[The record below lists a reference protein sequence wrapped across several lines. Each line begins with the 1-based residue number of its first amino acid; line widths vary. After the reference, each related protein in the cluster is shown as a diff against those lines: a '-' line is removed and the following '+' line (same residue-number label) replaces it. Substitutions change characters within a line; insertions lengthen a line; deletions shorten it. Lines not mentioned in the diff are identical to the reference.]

1 MNDWTKE
8 PTEQMDNL
16 NPVPMW
22 KWTPGNNKVIVKNSA
37 TCLNCSD
44 DVEAIMVRSEVPN
57 TCRCGATT
65 VWGGGLYLARTGPF
79 SDTSLIHK
87 RGSLQ

>member
-1 MNDWTKE
+1 MHDWTKE
-8 PTEQMDNL
+8 ATEQMDNL

-22 KWTPGNNKVIVKNSA
+22 KWTPGNNKKIIRNSA
-37 TCLNCSD
+37 TCLNCSE
-44 DVEAIMVRSEVPN
+44 DVESADHPDMPV

-65 VWGGGLYLARTGPF
+65 VWGGKESLGRTGPF

-87 RGSLQ
+87 RQ